1 MIHVPYK
8 SGSAATTD
16 LMAGNVNMMF
26 EQMYSAMPNIKA
38 GKLRALAI
46 TSKKRSP
53 EIPNVPTFAEA
64 GYPKVEVLNWQGLIA
79 PKDTPKAIIDKLNQ
93 ATNKILKDPKIR
105 DAIIAQSN
113 EVGGGTSTEFA
124 SLIQAESKKWAEVI
138 QKANIK
144 PE

>member
-16 LMAGNVNMMF
+16 LLAGNVTLMF

-38 GKLRALAI
+38 GKLKALAI
-46 TSKKRSP
+46 TSKKRSS

-79 PKDTPKAIIDKLNQ
+79 PKGTPKAIIDKLNQ
-93 ATNKILKDPKIR
+93 SVNKILKDQKIR

-113 EVGGGTSTEFA
+113 EVGGGTSAEFA
-124 SLIQAESKKWAEVI
+124 SLIQSESKKWAEVI
-138 QKANIK
+138 HNANIK